1 MKSNE
6 PTTTEI
12 TKNDSIARIFRTKKS
27 DRNEALVSLIFFTLF
42 GTGSTYLMW
51 FMAHPD
57 SKMFAVIAFSVI
69 WSPLVGIF
77 IWSFLVCQYRS
88 ITIQKETVILQ
99 GVFSCKE
106 IDLSRVLEARWKL
119 IGSGVLTLKTLTEK
133 GSVHLLNFERED
145 RLWLIQYFRS
155 HLPESIQQNW
165 DLFCLKVAIPLRD
178 PKPKVFRDPGPDE
191 ILITRKRYDRF
202 GIPLSILSII
212 CTALAAWYF
221 RFPRYLGVSVIPIG
235 FWLLLRYSIPK
246 RGMVGRRIS
255 ADRDLKQML
264 IFLFCWG
271 ALGLIGII
279 ILKIIDFPEP
289 QNMISNVCL
298 MCIWF
303 TILLII
309 VSKLDRNRHKLNL
322 KKAKEAVIKWNP
334 EVDSQTED

>member
-202 GIPLSILSII
+202 GIPLIIISII
-212 CTALAAWYF
+212 CGVLTAWYF
-221 RFPRYLGVSVIPIG
+221 KHPKYLSMPVILII
-235 FWLLLRYSIPK
+235 FWVLLRNSIPK
-246 RGMVGRRIS
+246 EGKVFSKIGSDKESMEVVK
-255 ADRDLKQML
+255 L
-264 IFLFCWG
+264 
-271 ALGLIGII
+271 LGWWIGLVI
-279 ILKIIDFPEP
+279 
-289 QNMISNVCL
+289 
-298 MCIWF
+298 
-303 TILLII
+303 ILLITYRLPI
-309 VSKLDRNRHKLNL
+309 LPQPQHTILGNCLMLIYMVFLFVKARPLIRSNKLMDLEKS
-322 KKAKEAVIKWNP
+322 KKAVQQWKDCP
-334 EVDSQTED
+334 